1 MNVNKIDEL
10 KVYIKDNK
18 IDVVALTETWL
29 NEDISNQE
37 ISIDDFDIIRKDRK
51 DSNLTRGGG
60 VMFYIKKGLKIR
72 ILTELNKF
80 DVESLWCEILNE
92 FNDKVVVGVVY
103 RRPNLSNDDMTK
115 LCEVIE
121 TSCRERVLLLG
132 DFNLPTIDW
141 THLGGVTRHDDMFLE
156 IVKDNF
162 LTQHIMS
169 PTRGTNILDLVI
181 TSDSNMIENLTLCE
195 PLVNSDHVVL
205 MFDFIFRNTITEII
219 ERLTIEK
226 LMLQSNV

>member
-1 MNVNKIDEL
+1 
-10 KVYIKDNK
+10 
-18 IDVVALTETWL
+18 
-29 NEDISNQE
+29 
-37 ISIDDFDIIRKDRK
+37 
-51 DSNLTRGGG
+51 
-60 VMFYIKKGLKIR
+60 
-72 ILTELNKF
+72 
-80 DVESLWCEILNE
+80 
-92 FNDKVVVGVVY
+92 
-103 RRPNLSNDDMTK
+103 MTK

-162 LTQHIMS
+162 LTQHVMS

-205 MFDFIFRNTITEII
+205 MFDFIFRNTIINENTSYRNYRKANYREINAAI
-219 ERLTIEK
+219 QCIDWDFWN
-226 LMLQSNV
+226 MISNVDELWE